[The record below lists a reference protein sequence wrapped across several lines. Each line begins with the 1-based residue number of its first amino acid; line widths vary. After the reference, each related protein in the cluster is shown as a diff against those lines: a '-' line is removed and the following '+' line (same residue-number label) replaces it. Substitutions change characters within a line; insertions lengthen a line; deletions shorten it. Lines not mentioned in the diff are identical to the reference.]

1 MFLQKNIHFS
11 EKNFKKHKNLYL
23 KTPEKHDWAERID
36 SIWKIW
42 ENFKNQNARTVFLHI
57 LPKADCQKNNLKK

>member
-1 MFLQKNIHFS
+1 MFLHENIYFS
-11 EKNFKKHKNLYL
+11 EKTLKKHKNLYL

-42 ENFKNQNARTVFLHI
+42 EIFKNQNARTVFLHI
-57 LPKADCQKNNLKK
+57 LPKADRQKTCLKK